1 MTRPMTYLLV
11 AASLGGAIALAG
23 PSSAAPPNPVP
34 VTVSVTHNNG
44 GVQFGTGLGSQPLV
58 GGKADNSGICG
69 GFSYQMPFCLPV
81 QPNN

>member
-1 MTRPMTYLLV
+1 VSRPLTYLLV

-23 PSSAAPPNPVP
+23 PSSAAPPSP
-34 VTVSVTHNNG
+34 VTVTVTHNNG
-44 GVQFGTGLGSQPLV
+44 GVQFGTGIGSQPLV

-81 QPNN
+81 SPAN

>member
-1 MTRPMTYLLV
+1 VSRPITYLLV

-23 PSSAAPPNPVP
+23 PSSAAPPAP

-44 GVQFGTGLGSQPLV
+44 GVQFGTGVGSQPLV

-69 GFSYQMPFCLPV
+69 GFSYETGFCLPV
-81 QPNN
+81 VPNN